1 MNEIQDEVA
10 KEFLLKA
17 ETSMKQNE
25 YTEVVFYA
33 TAGLEVMLKKANDF
47 FFNDSSFDFD
57 PFRQDLREV
66 RNLGNLL
73 NETVICYSLNIN
85 IEQYVRYRKMAGY
98 FRIAGEQPVQK
109 GGMFS
114 HIRSVFTKKNAEV
127 SLDYCTKTIIEIEK
141 TLERLNKPLGEE

>member
-1 MNEIQDEVA
+1 MNEIQDELA

-17 ETSMKQNE
+17 ETSMEQDE
-25 YTEVVFYA
+25 YTDVIFYA

-47 FFNDSSFDFD
+47 FFNESSFDFD
-57 PFRQDLREV
+57 TFRQDLREV

-98 FRIAGEQPVQK
+98 FRTPGGQPVQK

-127 SLDYCTKTIIEIEK
+127 SLDYCTKTIIDIEK

>member
-1 MNEIQDEVA
+1 
-10 KEFLLKA
+10 
-17 ETSMKQNE
+17 MKQNE
-25 YTEVVFYA
+25 YTEVFFYA

-73 NETVICYSLNIN
+73 NETVICYSLGID
-85 IEQYVRYRKMAGY
+85 IKRYIRYRKMAGY
-98 FRIAGEQPVQK
+98 FSISYNEPRRG

-114 HIRSVFTKKNAEV
+114 GRKFSFNKEDAQT
-127 SLDYCTKTIIEIEK
+127 SLEYCNKTIIEIEK
-141 TLERLNKPLGEE
+141 TLEQLNKPLNEE